1 MFQYLADIEEH
12 LNVTIQQVD
21 PEINVPVNDFD
32 GKVTYGEKKLNAGK
46 CHYIFFK
53 FSHTNQL
60 CMNITF
66 VYCHL
71 QPALKENLITQKDV
85 YHHTS
90 LQPLYFNQV
99 LKCAWI

>member
-32 GKVTYGEKKLNAGK
+32 GKVTYGEKKLNSGK
-46 CHYIFFK
+46 CHYIFFN

-60 CMNITF
+60 YMNITF

-85 YHHTS
+85 LGFKGLVTS
-90 LQPLYFNQV
+90 TSKRLF
-99 LKCAWI
+99 

>member
-46 CHYIFFK
+46 CHYFFK

-60 CMNITF
+60 YMNITF

-71 QPALKENLITQKDV
+71 QPAVKENLIAQKDA

-99 LKCAWI
+99 LECAWT

>member
-46 CHYIFFK
+46 CHNFFLSSVIP
-53 FSHTNQL
+53 FNFIWTLLL
-60 CMNITF
+60 CTAICNRF
-66 VYCHL
+66 
-71 QPALKENLITQKDV
+71 
-85 YHHTS
+85 
-90 LQPLYFNQV
+90 
-99 LKCAWI
+99 

>member
-46 CHYIFFK
+46 CHYIF
-53 FSHTNQL
+53 
-60 CMNITF
+60 
-66 VYCHL
+66 
-71 QPALKENLITQKDV
+71 
-85 YHHTS
+85 
-90 LQPLYFNQV
+90 
-99 LKCAWI
+99 